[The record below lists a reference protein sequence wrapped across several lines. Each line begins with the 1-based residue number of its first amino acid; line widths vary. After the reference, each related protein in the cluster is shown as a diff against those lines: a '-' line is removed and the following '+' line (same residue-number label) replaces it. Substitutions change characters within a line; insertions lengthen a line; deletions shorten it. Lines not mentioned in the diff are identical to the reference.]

1 MRLVLLTSGILA
13 ASVFAAP
20 TAGQAQI
27 NYPWCAQYS
36 GRDGGGGRNCG
47 FVSWQQ
53 CMATA
58 QGLGGMCERNLFY
71 TGPETVVRRHKK
83 TMRRDY

>member
-1 MRLVLLTSGILA
+1 MRLVLLTSTILA

-20 TAGQAQI
+20 SPGNAQI

-36 GRDGGGGRNCG
+36 GVHGGGRNCG

-58 QGLGGMCERNLFY
+58 HGLGGICERNLFY